1 MMKNL
6 LLFSLLTISS
16 MNAQE
21 LTFHPSQLNR
31 GSESVTFKE
40 LAKELKDSGNKDLAH
55 EFSRVHRR
63 KTWSDLLVHDMGT
76 TLFTSWFFLPQSN
89 NKVTLYFKGGLGISG
104 LSILL
109 LDERRS
115 KKTEKLAI
123 EAVEKYNQLDLK
135 ED

>member
-1 MMKNL
+1 MKNL

-16 MNAQE
+16 MKAQE
-21 LTFHPSQLNR
+21 LTFHPSQLNK

-40 LAKELKDSGNKDLAH
+40 VAKELKDSGNKDLAH

-76 TLFTSWFFLPQSN
+76 IFFASWYWLPKPN
-89 NKVTLYFKGGLGISG
+89 NNAAVYFRNGLGISG

-115 KKTEKLAI
+115 KKTEKLAT
-123 EAVEKYNQLDLK
+123 EAVVKYNELYLK

>member
-1 MMKNL
+1 
-6 LLFSLLTISS
+6 

-89 NKVTLYFKGGLGISG
+89 NKATSEREGTEPSEILYFTVVMSF
-104 LSILL
+104 
-109 LDERRS
+109 
-115 KKTEKLAI
+115 
-123 EAVEKYNQLDLK
+123 
-135 ED
+135 

>member
-1 MMKNL
+1 MKNL

-40 LAKELKDSGNKDLAH
+40 VAKELKDSGNKDLAH

-63 KTWSDLLVHDMGT
+63 KIWSELLVHDMGT

>member
-31 GSESVTFKE
+31 GSELVTFKE
-40 LAKELKDSGNKDLAH
+40 VAKELKDSGNKDLAH

-63 KTWSDLLVHDMGT
+63 KTWSDLLIHDMGT
-76 TLFTSWFFLPQSN
+76 TLYISWLFLPKSN
-89 NKVTLYFKGGLGISG
+89 NKASLYFKGGLGISG

-115 KKTEKLAI
+115 KKTEKMAI
-123 EAVEKYNQLDLK
+123 EVVAKYNQLDLK

>member
-1 MMKNL
+1 
-6 LLFSLLTISS
+6 

-40 LAKELKDSGNKDLAH
+40 VAKELKDSGNKDLAH

-76 TLFTSWFFLPQSN
+76 TLYISWLFLPRRERESN
-89 NKVTLYFKGGLGISG
+89 PRRFCILP
-104 LSILL
+104 LS
-109 LDERRS
+109 
-115 KKTEKLAI
+115 
-123 EAVEKYNQLDLK
+123 
-135 ED
+135 

>member
-1 MMKNL
+1 
-6 LLFSLLTISS
+6 

-63 KTWSDLLVHDMGT
+63 KTWSDSEREGFEPSEAFFL
-76 TLFTSWFFLPQSN
+76 TLFL
-89 NKVTLYFKGGLGISG
+89 
-104 LSILL
+104 
-109 LDERRS
+109 
-115 KKTEKLAI
+115 
-123 EAVEKYNQLDLK
+123 
-135 ED
+135 